1 MNADK
6 RSRYSATLQRT
17 SGGLCGGHVSSQ
29 RPGDSFDED
38 IKSKENERLKG
49 IKNNFSR
56 LVSYYISA
64 MLIKKIM
71 AMIKPKYGLFWQF
84 LIFQSQEVTYAEFT
98 MPRNKGYAPMR
109 AKSGCDSPSRLP
121 VCKEG
126 RVYYSA
132 VPQQADKIIED
143 VDTNTD
149 DQDEINSINIASLKH
164 KNHKLPKNKPRPPAP
179 PPRYTSP
186 PTSGR

>member
-1 MNADK
+1 
-6 RSRYSATLQRT
+6 
-17 SGGLCGGHVSSQ
+17 
-29 RPGDSFDED
+29 
-38 IKSKENERLKG
+38 
-49 IKNNFSR
+49 
-56 LVSYYISA
+56 
-64 MLIKKIM
+64 
-71 AMIKPKYGLFWQF
+71 
-84 LIFQSQEVTYAEFT
+84 

-186 PTSGR
+186 PTSGRYSIFYFKGRLGTQ